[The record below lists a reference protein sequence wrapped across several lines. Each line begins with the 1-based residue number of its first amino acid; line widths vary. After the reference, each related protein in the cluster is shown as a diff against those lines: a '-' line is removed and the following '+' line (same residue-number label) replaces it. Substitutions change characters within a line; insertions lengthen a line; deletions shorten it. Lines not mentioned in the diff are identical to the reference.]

1 MSTMKHLIRLKE
13 KQPAKLLKWKIQSC
27 IQRYSTHKTAEGC
40 SWSRQPSWTT
50 FVPRAPE
57 VWLQTC
63 VLVSHFDRLISSSAK
78 IYTVYIYKEKPSQ
91 SIFPSLNTKSLYSSL
106 LVAIFQSITSR
117 QSCLSE
123 LCWNIREQMDTN
135 PHFYLFFLF
144 FSVMLPLLLL
154 RNRILLSPHTSS
166 HPSFLSAHLSLK
178 NPACQ
183 PPLPLTTF

>member
-1 MSTMKHLIRLKE
+1 MRLKE
-13 KQPAKLLKWKIQSC
+13 KQPNFPLNKFLKLLKWKIQSC

-40 SWSRQPSWTT
+40 SWSHQPSWTT
-50 FVPRAPE
+50 FLPRAPE

-63 VLVSHFDRLISSSAK
+63 VLVSDCDRLISSLAK
-78 IYTVYIYKEKPSQ
+78 IYIKKKSKEKPSQ
-91 SIFPSLNTKSLYSSL
+91 INFQNHLSL

-117 QSCLSE
+117 QSCFSD
-123 LCWNIREQMDTN
+123 LCWSIREQRDTN
-135 PHFYLFFLF
+135 PHFYFFFLS
-144 FSVMLPLLLL
+144 FSFMLPLLLL

-166 HPSFLSAHLSLK
+166 HPFFLSAHLSLK